1 MRIVSRATW
10 AVPSAAGLAA
20 LLCLVGAAPAAFAHG
35 GRFVPPQPPPFGGP
49 PGETFRDPYAPPTP
63 GTTTPGSPSPI
74 NPPATTPSAPLG
86 GPRAAGPRTSRGDP
100 RTGWREWWDA
110 NEDSIRA
117 GRRLRPFVTEDN
129 PLFRIGGDEEGNRS
143 DGERPARRAIETEIL
158 PVLRSNVD
166 TTAKIDSDVLA
177 ASLLAI
183 GKLTNDPADVER
195 LLAAGARRTAP
206 DLVRESALLS
216 LGLLRRTPTADRFG
230 ARLLDPVRQRLFE
243 ALDDDSIH
251 VRGRCY
257 AAFALGL
264 LGDQPSGDDEYS
276 CDGRQTVRGIWTRL
290 SGRFPGDDI
299 PVALLT
305 ALSLQP
311 PRGIPDAVKADLRA
325 LCVSGRLA
333 GHSYGA
339 LARAHAVIALARLD
353 GAAHAATFIGMAKSR
368 SFDVQVRRSAIS
380 ALGLVAASI
389 DSEQRSLAVATLL
402 EVGRSGDPDTAGLA
416 VVTVGRL
423 LHADFAAGSGAA
435 AERSRAADALVRF
448 ADAGAHDVRPFGA
461 LALAIAGRGD
471 GNAPDVP
478 AFVDLHGR
486 AVEALR
492 EGATSERGDP
502 DIRGAY
508 CVALGLLGD
517 VRSAAALRNVITK
530 TSLPEDLRG
539 YACVGLG
546 LLGRPSPE
554 GRAALRLALEERS
567 ETLRRQSARAL
578 GLLGDTSAV
587 PMLLK
592 DLEAGG
598 PDHVVARVAL
608 SLGDVKDVSAV
619 KPLVRLVRDARGAN
633 ATRAI
638 ACAAL
643 GLLADLEPMPSLSR
657 LGTDGNP
664 LARTDA
670 LNQALALL

>member
-1 MRIVSRATW
+1 MRTGRLSAFVGLGFAGLL
-10 AVPSAAGLAA
+10 AAAAG
-20 LLCLVGAAPAAFAHG
+20 PAEAHG
-35 GRFVPPQPPPFGGP
+35 GRFVAQPPPPWPDMPKP
-49 PGETFRDPYAPPTP
+49 PYKDPYAPPPP
-63 GTTTPGSPSPI
+63 GSTTPGSPAQPAG
-74 NPPATTPSAPLG
+74 PPATTPSAPGVPG
-86 GPRAAGPRTSRGDP
+86 GRTRTSRGDP

-110 NEDSIRA
+110 NEDAIRA
-117 GRRLRPFVTEDN
+117 GRRLKPFVTEDN
-129 PLFRIGGDEEGNRS
+129 PLFRIGGDERGNRS
-143 DGERPARRAIETEIL
+143 DGERPTRHATETEIL
-158 PVLRSNVD
+158 PLLRATVD
-166 TTAKIDSDVLA
+166 AAAKEDADVVA

-183 GKLTNDPADVER
+183 GKTTDDPADVER

-216 LGLLRRTPTADRFG
+216 LGLLRRSAPDDRFSAG
-230 ARLLDPVRQRLFE
+230 ILDPVRARLFE
-243 ALDDDSIH
+243 AVDDDALH
-251 VRGRCY
+251 VRARCF

-276 CDGRQTVRGIWTRL
+276 CDGRQTVRGLWTRL
-290 SGRFPGDDI
+290 AGRYSGDDV

-333 GHSYGA
+333 GRSHGS

-353 GAAHAATFIGMAKSR
+353 GAAHASTFVGMAKSR
-368 SFDVQVRRSAIS
+368 SFDVSVRRSAAS
-380 ALGLVAASI
+380 ALGLVADDI
-389 DSEQRSLAVATLL
+389 DADQRSLAVATLL
-402 EVGRSGDPDTAGLA
+402 EVSRSGDPDTAGLA

-435 AERSRAADALVRF
+435 AERSRAADALLR
-448 ADAGAHDVRPFGA
+448 AAEAGAHDVRPFAA
-461 LALAIAGRGD
+461 LALAIAGRPAGD
-471 GNAPDVP
+471 APDVP
-478 AFVDLHGR
+478 AFVDLQAR
-486 AVEALR
+486 AVASLR
-492 EGATSERGDP
+492 EGAAGERLDP
-502 DIRGAY
+502 DTRGAF

-517 VRSAAALRNVITK
+517 GRSAAILRGIVTK

-554 GRAALRLALEERS
+554 GRAALRLALDERS
-567 ETLRRQSARAL
+567 DTLRRQAARAL

-587 PMLLK
+587 PVLLK
-592 DLEAGG
+592 DLSAGG

-608 SLGDVKDVSAV
+608 ALGDVRDVAAV
-619 KPLVRLVRDARGAN
+619 KPLAALVRDRSVAD

-643 GLLADLEPMPSLSR
+643 GLLADLEPLPSLSR

-670 LNQALALL
+670 LTEALSLL